1 MPEAALGIAAFASAM
16 QRLRTPAPCD
26 AAVIASMDN
35 PSTAPLA
42 PIFLSHGSPM
52 TALEPGEVGPFWQ
65 RLGAAV
71 DAGSRPR
78 AILAV
83 SAHSLAREPLLMA
96 AAQHTTVHDFG
107 GFPEPLYRLRYDA
120 PGAPDLAQQVA
131 GLIRGAGLPVHVT
144 HDGGLDHGIWAP
156 LRFIWPEARIPV
168 LPLAFPPDWS
178 PAKLMALGQA
188 LAPLAAQGVLVYAT
202 GSLTH
207 NLRLLFGAGQRPPL
221 DAPEI
226 PQSAAFR
233 QWFAQRGAA
242 ADWAALTD
250 YRRQAPHAA
259 LMHPTDEHLLPL
271 YVAAGAA
278 GASPQAVHLH
288 GSLTYGCLGM
298 DAYAFGD
305 AAPALAQR
313 VAATAGPASTT
324 PSPA

>member
-1 MPEAALGIAAFASAM
+1 
-16 QRLRTPAPCD
+16 
-26 AAVIASMDN
+26 MD
-35 PSTAPLA
+35 TTTTPLA

-65 RLGAAV
+65 RLGAAL
-71 DAGSRPR
+71 DAGGRPR

-96 AAQHTTVHDFG
+96 AARHTTVHDFG

-120 PGAPDLAQQVA
+120 PGAPALAAQVA
-131 GLIRGAGLPVHVT
+131 GLLQAAGLPVHRS
-144 HDGGLDHGIWAP
+144 DEGGLDHGIWAP
-156 LRFIWPEARIPV
+156 LRFIWPGADIPV

-178 PAKLMALGQA
+178 PARLMALGQA
-188 LAPLAAQGVLVYAT
+188 LEPLTRQGVLVYAT

-207 NLRLLFGAGQRPPL
+207 NLRLLFGASPRPAL

-226 PQSAAFR
+226 PESAAFR
-233 QWFAQRGAA
+233 SWFAARGAA
-242 ADWAALTD
+242 ADWPALLD
-250 YRRQAPHAA
+250 YRGQAPHAA

-278 GASPQAVHLH
+278 GARPTALRLH

-305 AAPALAQR
+305 AATALAQR
-313 VAATAGPASTT
+313 LQDAPA
-324 PSPA
+324 PV